1 MRAPGGRLANAV
13 LGVYLALFFLFLF
26 LPILM
31 AVESSFNLD
40 RFVGLPW
47 KGFTLE
53 WYRGI
58 IDTPDVLPSLRRSIV
73 VGLCVAAA
81 SVVLGFLAAYSLTR
95 VTFPGK
101 DVYVMAVISPIA
113 VPWIL
118 LGLGFVIYFNSIGIP
133 RSLFAVGISHTV
145 FAAPLAMVMIRAR
158 LAAIPPSYQEAAR
171 DLGASTARSIVEVVL
186 PLAAPAIVAAF
197 LVAFTLS
204 FDEFILA
211 WFVSGFE
218 TTLPVKIW
226 SMIRTGLTPTV
237 SAIGVVI
244 FAISITLTILAEW
257 SIQRRT
263 ESGGEMS

>member
-1 MRAPGGRLANAV
+1 MRAPGGRLANV
-13 LGVYLALFFLFLF
+13 LLGVYLALFFSFLF

-58 IDTPDVLPSLRRSIV
+58 LAAPDVLPSLRNSVV
-73 VGLCVAAA
+73 VGLCVATA
-81 SVVLGFLAAYSLTR
+81 SVVLGFFAAYSLTR
-95 VTFPGK
+95 ITFPGK
-101 DVYVMAVISPIA
+101 DAYVMAVVSPLA
-113 VPWIL
+113 VPWVL

-133 RSLFAVGISHTV
+133 RSLIAIGISHTV

-158 LAAIPPSYQEAAR
+158 LASIPPSYQEAAR
-171 DLGASTARSIVEVVL
+171 DLGASAARSIVEVVL

-218 TTLPVKIW
+218 TTLPVTIW
-226 SMIRTGLTPTV
+226 AMIRTGLTPTV
-237 SAIGVVI
+237 SAIGVLI
-244 FAISITLTILAEW
+244 FATSITLTILAELAM
-257 SIQRRT
+257 QRRAET
-263 ESGGEMS
+263 GGGTT